1 MQSRFLYQSP
11 QPTPHS
17 THRVVVSNVFDLL
30 VVICP
35 GQLSQ
40 ALRVELATVWEQLGS
55 VLLGQLSTK

>member
-1 MQSRFLYQSP
+1 MAQ
-11 QPTPHS
+11 S

-35 GQLSQ
+35 GELSQ
-40 ALRVELATVWEQLGS
+40 TLRVELATVWEQLGS